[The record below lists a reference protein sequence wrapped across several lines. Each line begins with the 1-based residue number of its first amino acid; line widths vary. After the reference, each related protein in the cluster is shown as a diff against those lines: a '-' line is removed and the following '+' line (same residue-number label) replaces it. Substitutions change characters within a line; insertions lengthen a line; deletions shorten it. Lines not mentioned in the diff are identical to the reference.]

1 MSRAITVLLLATLL
15 LSAVL
20 GWRISALEHS
30 RRAFTEDAIELSK
43 VKYGLFNVDVWKVVV
58 ADVVTKKVEE
68 LEITN
73 ANRQEMRARISTFLY
88 KLISDLEGRFE
99 RENRGVLGGI
109 RNAVSG
115 FLGIFD
121 KMKRDVPTFTEEI
134 LNFLDDPRNRNDLR
148 NYIVEKINTYADD
161 TFSETDYT
169 THDYIL
175 ENYGYTDR
183 SQAIAGLE
191 ESAEQLNREKKPY
204 THALYLLFALVGV
217 WLVAVKGESK
227 QHLTIATA
235 IALIP
240 LYLGVSLPMIELD
253 ARIAEMRFQLLGEPV
268 AFTNQVLFYKSK
280 SILEVVELM
289 VAQGKLDLAA
299 VGVLVLTFSIFF
311 PLAKLISSLVYIHKE
326 SARTKK
332 AMRFMVFKTGKWS
345 MADVMVVAIFMAYI
359 GFSGIISEQLSQLEG
374 LTQNMDMLT
383 TNKSQLHVGF
393 FMFAIYVLLG
403 LLIAQRIKAT
413 VK

>member
-1 MSRAITVLLLATLL
+1 MHRSVTVLLLALFLFAIADAWYITTL
-15 LSAVL
+15 
-20 GWRISALEHS
+20 ENT
-30 RRAFTEDAIELSK
+30 RRTYTEDAIELSK
-43 VKYGLFNVDVWKVVV
+43 VKYGLFNVDEWKIIA

-68 LEITN
+68 LEITD
-73 ANRQEMRARISTFLY
+73 ANRQEMRSRISEFLY

-99 RENRGVLGGI
+99 NENRGLLGGI

-115 FLGIFD
+115 FLGIFQQ
-121 KMKRDVPTFTEEI
+121 MKRDVPTFTEEI

-148 NYIVEKINTYADD
+148 NYIIEKINSYADD

-169 THDYIL
+169 VHDFIL
-175 ENYGYTDR
+175 EKHGYTDR
-183 SQAIAGLE
+183 TEAIAGLE
-191 ESAEQLNREKKPY
+191 ALTDQLNREKLPY
-204 THALYLLFALVGV
+204 TRALYILLGLMAIWLIAARSVSKKQLTLATGVALV
-217 WLVAVKGESK
+217 
-227 QHLTIATA
+227 
-235 IALIP
+235 P
-240 LYLGVSLPMIELD
+240 LFLGVSLPMIELD

-268 AFTNQVLFYKSK
+268 SFTNQVLFYKSK

-299 VGVLVLTFSIFF
+299 VGVLVLTFSVFF

-332 AMRFMVFKTGKWS
+332 AVRFMVFKTGKWS

-374 LTQNMDMLT
+374 LTRNMDMLT
-383 TNKSQLHVGF
+383 TNQSQLQTGF
-393 FMFAIYVLLG
+393 FMFATYVVLG
-403 LLIAQRIKAT
+403 LLIAQRIKSA